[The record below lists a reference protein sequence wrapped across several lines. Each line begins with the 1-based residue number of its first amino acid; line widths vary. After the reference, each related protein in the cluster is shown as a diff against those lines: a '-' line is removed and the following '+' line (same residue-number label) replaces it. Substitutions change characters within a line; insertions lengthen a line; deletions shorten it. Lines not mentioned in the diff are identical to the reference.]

1 VPDHGDA
8 ERRAITAFCDA
19 LPFLRTR
26 AAAGFWE
33 DTLEMHV
40 AEVAEGGSAA
50 AACRELNL
58 ELDDR
63 RLATRGGEPGI
74 DGAVTD
80 WLPAP
85 QLVGA
90 YTCPLRR
97 CARRADRD
105 EQARPPRC
113 ALTGDQMTFVRRNAG

>member
-1 VPDHGDA
+1 MPNHGDA
-8 ERRAITAFCDA
+8 ERRAVTAFCDA

-26 AAAGFWE
+26 AARGFWD

-40 AEVAEGGSAA
+40 AEVAEGGSAV

-63 RLATRGGEPGI
+63 PVTRGEPGI

-85 QLVGA
+85 NLVGA
-90 YTCPLRR
+90 YTCPTRR

-105 EQARPPRC
+105 DQARPPRC
-113 ALTGDQMTFVRRNAG
+113 ALTDEQMTFVRRNAG